1 MSDDQPLRPGTDP
14 AGKLAIGSH
23 QRDHP
28 GGGPAQQA
36 RARSPYGPPSYCSL
50 VASTGTSGQRRSLIA
65 GEIAGQRSGCLKYW
79 MRSSAA
85 GFTLVGFGHRPT
97 IATDQTS
104 IT

>member
-1 MSDDQPLRPGTDP
+1 VSDDQPLRPGTDP

-28 GGGPAQQA
+28 RRRAGSAGAGPLTVRPAILLFAGGVY
-36 RARSPYGPPSYCSL
+36 RD
-50 VASTGTSGQRRSLIA
+50 SGQRRSLIA
-65 GEIAGQRSGCLKYW
+65 DEIAGQRSGCLKYR